1 MVYSINSITFVLNK
15 SIPNNMEP
23 TNKILKIEKEKLY
36 NKIAYNVKCLDG
48 ANLKDILNALI
59 VRKDYDT
66 ILIAAENKLL
76 SVLIKSTGSNRY
88 MMYETIGAD
97 TLKAYFSLM
106 EKTLDNM
113 IENEQ

>member
-15 SIPNNMEP
+15 PIPNNMEP
-23 TNKILKIEKEKLY
+23 TNKILKIEKEKIY

-88 MMYETIGAD
+88 MMYGTIGAD